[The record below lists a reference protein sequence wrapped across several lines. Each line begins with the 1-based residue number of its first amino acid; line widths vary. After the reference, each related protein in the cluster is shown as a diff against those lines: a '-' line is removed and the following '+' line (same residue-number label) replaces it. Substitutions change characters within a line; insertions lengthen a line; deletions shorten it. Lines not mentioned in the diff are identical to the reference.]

1 MIKNYYQILGLTK
14 DCSKEDIKKA
24 YRIYATKFH
33 PDKQNNDKFFEEK
46 FKEIKE
52 AYDILIDDNKRANFD
67 FNYSSSSK
75 KNYSNYSNTSEKSS
89 TESQMDEMARKL
101 KEMKKAEEI
110 KRKKI
115 YYTSKDLILNG
126 LYLFHNKISY
136 KLSDYD
142 KSTIRKNDETQFG
155 CFGVILIIIGILTI
169 TFFVGILFLF
179 VGIALLFYRE
189 YFIIL
194 INKKGETLLLKG
206 TKSKMKKISN
216 IINKAIIENN
226 K

>member
-1 MIKNYYQILGLTK
+1 MIKNYYQILGLKK
-14 DCSKEDIKKA
+14 DCSKEEIKKA

-52 AYDILIDDNKRANFD
+52 AYEILIDDSKREKFD
-67 FNYSSSSK
+67 FNYSNSSK
-75 KNYSNYSNTSEKSS
+75 ENYSSYSNTNENSS
-89 TESQMDEMARKL
+89 TESQMNEMAKKL
-101 KEMKKAEEI
+101 KKIKEAEEI

-169 TFFVGILFLF
+169 TFLIGILFIFL
-179 VGIALLFYRE
+179 GIGLLVYKE

-194 INKKGETLLLKG
+194 INKKGETLLIKG
-206 TKSKMKKISN
+206 TKSKMKKISK

>member
-1 MIKNYYQILGLTK
+1 MIKNYYQILGLHK

-24 YRIYATKFH
+24 YRVYATKFH
-33 PDKQNNDKFFEEK
+33 PDKQNNDKFFEER

-75 KNYSNYSNTSEKSS
+75 ESYSNYSNTNENSS

-101 KEMKKAEEI
+101 KEMKEAEEI

-126 LYLFHNKISY
+126 LYLFHHKITTNKI
-136 KLSDYD
+136 
-142 KSTIRKNDETQFG
+142 G
-155 CFGVILIIIGILTI
+155 LT
-169 TFFVGILFLF
+169 
-179 VGIALLFYRE
+179 
-189 YFIIL
+189 
-194 INKKGETLLLKG
+194 K
-206 TKSKMKKISN
+206 
-216 IINKAIIENN
+216 
-226 K
+226 

>member
-1 MIKNYYQILGLTK
+1 MIKNYYQILGLPS

-33 PDKQNNDKFFEEK
+33 PDKQNNDKFFEER

-52 AYDILIDDNKRANFD
+52 AYDILIDDNKRTNYD
-67 FNYSSSSK
+67 LNYSNSSK
-75 KNYSNYSNTSEKSS
+75 ESYSNYSETNRNSS
-89 TESQMDEMARKL
+89 TESQMKEMARKL
-101 KEMKKAEEI
+101 KEMKEAEDV

-126 LYLFHNKISY
+126 LYIFHNKISY

-142 KSTIRKNDETQFG
+142 KSTIRKNDDSQYG
-155 CFGVILIIIGILTI
+155 CFGIFMILIGLLTFTFFIGVLFIFIGIS
-169 TFFVGILFLF
+169 
-179 VGIALLFYRE
+179 LLFYKE

-194 INKKGETLLLKG
+194 INKKGETLLIKG
-206 TKSKMKKISN
+206 AKSKMRKISN
-216 IINKAIIENN
+216 LINKAIIENT

>member
-1 MIKNYYQILGLTK
+1 MIKNYYQILGLPK

-33 PDKQNNDKFFEEK
+33 PDKQNNDKFFEER

-75 KNYSNYSNTSEKSS
+75 ESYSNTNENSS
-89 TESQMDEMARKL
+89 TESQMDKMARKL
-101 KEMKKAEEI
+101 KEMKEAEEI

-155 CFGVILIIIGILTI
+155 CFGIILIIIGILTI
-169 TFFVGILFLF
+169 TFFIGILFLF
-179 VGIALLFYRE
+179 VGIALLFYKE